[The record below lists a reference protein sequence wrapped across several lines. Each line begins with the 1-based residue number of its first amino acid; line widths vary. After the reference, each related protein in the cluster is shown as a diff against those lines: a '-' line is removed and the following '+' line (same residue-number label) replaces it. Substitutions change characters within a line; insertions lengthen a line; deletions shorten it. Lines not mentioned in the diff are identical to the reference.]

1 MKALKQ
7 CITAFFMLTL
17 TIQLQAQQLLSGSF
31 PASNELL
38 LGVRYRNVRNSN
50 SNQPQ
55 ANFTGIPDL
64 GSNRGSGTRTEKS
77 LNYTNTGSYT
87 FSIVFNPATNT
98 FVSNTTINGTTYS
111 TTFNNVTTRLQA
123 DGKSNNPSTINLMR
137 LSVRTQTGNSSIVV
151 SNLTIDG
158 LPVNGNYG
166 RINGNGNSEWYAATN
181 LLNNGF
187 TVSGTVT
194 MAGSFSNS
202 AEGQRIEISFGYTS
216 EPGAGLLPLSLG
228 DFKVR
233 KTNSG
238 NVLQWNTLYEN
249 NTSHFELQRSTDE
262 RQFSAIAAITAAGE
276 SNSVRNYSYI
286 DRTAGNSAY
295 YYRLVA
301 VDKDGKQ
308 SYSPIVRINASTAA
322 KATILKVSS
331 TVARL
336 EFEKAGERTIALVDF
351 NGRVLQQ
358 QITKESSAS
367 LSVSTLSNGSY
378 FIRITDADGSVET
391 LRFIR

>member
-1 MKALKQ
+1 MKAMHQ
-7 CITAFFMLTL
+7 CIIAFLMLATH
-17 TIQLQAQQLLSGSF
+17 TNVEAQQLLSGSF
-31 PASNELL
+31 PGSNELL

-64 GSNRGSGTRTEKS
+64 GSNRGSGTRTEKNF
-77 LNYTNTGSYT
+77 NYTNTGSYT
-87 FSIVFNPATNT
+87 FSIVYNPSTNT

-111 TTFNNVTTRLQA
+111 TTFNNVTTRLKA
-123 DGKSNNPSTINLMR
+123 DGKSNNPSAINLMR

-166 RINGNGNSEWYAATN
+166 RTNGNGNSEWYAATN

-187 TVSGTVT
+187 TISGTVT
-194 MAGSFSNS
+194 MSGSFSNS
-202 AEGQRIEISFGYTS
+202 ADGQRVEINFGYTT
-216 EPGAGLLPLSLG
+216 EPGAGLLPLGLA
-228 DFKVR
+228 DFKVQQ
-233 KTNSG
+233 TNSG
-238 NVLQWNTLYEN
+238 NLLQWHTSYEN
-249 NTSHFELQRSTDE
+249 NTSHFDLQRSSDE
-262 RQFSAIAAITAAGE
+262 QQFSTIATIAAAGE
-276 SNSVRNYSYI
+276 SSGIRNYSYL
-286 DRTAGNSAY
+286 DRPAESNTY

-301 VDKDGKQ
+301 VDKDGKLNV
-308 SYSPIVRINASTAA
+308 SSLVKIKASTAN

-331 TVARL
+331 SVAKL
-336 EFEKAGERTIALVDF
+336 EFEKAGVRTVVLMDF

-358 QITKESSAS
+358 QTSMESHMR
-367 LSVSTLSNGSY
+367 LSVSALNKGSY